1 MDLLANYGYVT
12 VHRECSSSMHS
23 PLGAAVVRPAC
34 LLLISS
40 WLVHLCRGSDNEVDE
55 GRIES
60 TADTELYKLTLP
72 TEVTAAPQV
81 SALTLQ
87 AAAHMHTHQ
96 ATALAKQG
104 V

>member
-1 MDLLANYGYVT
+1 M
-12 VHRECSSSMHS
+12 
-23 PLGAAVVRPAC
+23 
-34 LLLISS
+34 
-40 WLVHLCRGSDNEVDE
+40 DE

-104 V
+104 VQHKKQCAYSRHVWDASVTSIICVCMMYVPLMRVQAELQAVMFQPNRMW